1 MRVQHLFRKY
11 DSFGVI
17 QSRITG
23 IKKAIN
29 ELDPRRLTNE
39 DEGDLAEK
47 FVTDFDLPVPVL
59 GEPYVALHEEKGIDV
74 SQDPMRMVFNRARP
88 CFVRGTRT
96 VIRVPFTGEAALFHV
111 QPSTRNLNPPYGTVI
126 GNEIEMEYERADN
139 NGAALKTEYEQN
151 LQNMNQHLTWLR
163 ESTASLKDQLR
174 RTAIETIAD
183 RKKHLSSSSDMLS
196 ALNLPIRPK

>member
-47 FVTDFDLPVPVL
+47 FVTDFDL
-59 GEPYVALHEEKGIDV
+59 
-74 SQDPMRMVFNRARP
+74 
-88 CFVRGTRT
+88 
-96 VIRVPFTGEAALFHV
+96 
-111 QPSTRNLNPPYGTVI
+111 
-126 GNEIEMEYERADN
+126 
-139 NGAALKTEYEQN
+139 
-151 LQNMNQHLTWLR
+151 
-163 ESTASLKDQLR
+163 
-174 RTAIETIAD
+174 D
-183 RKKHLSSSSDMLS
+183 RKSVV
-196 ALNLPIRPK
+196 